1 MPKALLD
8 ILRARV
14 TAGQLQ
20 PDVAQTLALERLG
33 ALASQ
38 LRTWHPAGR
47 GLFGGLFAAKAL
59 PPRGLYIHGKV
70 GRGKT
75 MLMDLFH
82 EAVDFKPRRRV
93 HFHAF
98 MSEVHAAIGEA
109 RKSVDGD
116 PIPFVANTIADSAQ
130 LLCFDEFHVTDIAD
144 AMILGRLFAGLFERH
159 VVIVATSNVPPSGL
173 YKNGLN
179 RQLFE
184 PFIAMIEARM
194 EVLELE
200 SAKDFRLEKLAGQP
214 LYFTP
219 VNTASEAALRAA
231 FTRLTGKARGEPR
244 DIDVKGRKVRIGE
257 MAEGTAFVTF
267 EELCARPLGPEDY
280 LQLAE
285 AFHTIILSGV
295 PILVRDR
302 RAEARRFITLIDTL
316 YDVHVGLIV
325 SAEAEPD
332 ALHPA
337 GDEAFLFERTASR
350 LIEMR
355 SAAYLE
361 ARRASPA
368 TVPLPDAR

>member
-1 MPKALLD
+1 MPQALLD
-8 ILRARV
+8 ILAARV
-14 TAGQLQ
+14 ASGQLQ
-20 PDVAQTLALERLG
+20 PDAAQSRALEHLDQLSSMLRKWRP
-33 ALASQ
+33 AS
-38 LRTWHPAGR
+38 T
-47 GLFGGLFAAKAL
+47 GLLGGLFASKA
-59 PPRGLYIHGKV
+59 PPPCGLYIHGKV

-82 EAVDFKPRRRV
+82 EAIAFKPRRRV

-116 PIPFVANTIADSAQ
+116 PIPFVADKIADSAQ

-144 AMILGRLFAGLFERH
+144 AMILGRLFTGLFERQ
-159 VVIVATSNVPPSGL
+159 VVVVATSNVPPSGL

-184 PFIAMIEARM
+184 PFIALLEARM

-219 VNTASEAALRAA
+219 VTATSEAALRAA
-231 FTRLTGKARGEPR
+231 FTRLTGRTKGEPR
-244 DIDVKGRKVRIGE
+244 DIDVKGRKVRISE

-267 EELCARPLGPEDY
+267 AELCARPLGPEDY

-316 YDVHVGLIV
+316 YDAHVGLIV

-355 SAAYLE
+355 SAGYLA
-361 ARRASPA
+361 ARRTEPVAIVS
-368 TVPLPDAR
+368 